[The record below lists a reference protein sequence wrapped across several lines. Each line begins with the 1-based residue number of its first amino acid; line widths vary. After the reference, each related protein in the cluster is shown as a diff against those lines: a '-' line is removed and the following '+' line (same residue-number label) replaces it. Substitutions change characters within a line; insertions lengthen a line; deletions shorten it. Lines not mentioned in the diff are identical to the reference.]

1 MQGQGPNNFS
11 HPGHNM
17 QHHNQG
23 GQYQGQQSNMGGPG
37 QGFRKPQTPAN
48 VDRGGRYPPRG
59 NPGGFGNAPA
69 KSQNALVSRGPIN
82 LITNN
87 FKIKSSSNGIIY
99 TYAVDFID
107 GEAIDLVRSN
117 PETPTQEAVAAMAK
131 LALEETKEPAHGHR
145 HKPVVRDLAVDNL
158 ETFQKYKILGA

>member
-1 MQGQGPNNFS
+1 MQQPT
-11 HPGHNM
+11 
-17 QHHNQG
+17 HHSQG
-23 GQYQGQQSNMGGPG
+23 GQYGGQQSNMGGQG
-37 QGFRKPQTPAN
+37 QGYRKPQAMGN

-69 KSQNALVSRGPIN
+69 KSQNALVPRGSIN

-107 GEAIDLVRSN
+107 GEQVDLQNSN
-117 PETPTQEAVAAMAK
+117 PETPT
-131 LALEETKEPAHGHR
+131 
-145 HKPVVRDLAVDNL
+145 
-158 ETFQKYKILGA
+158 